1 MSSSANSPAPTG
13 EPSSIADGGT
23 AAALPSVELLDGL
36 PAVVSTPEALREA
49 IDALVAGDGPVAVD
63 AERASGFKYGQR
75 AYLVQFYRRGGG
87 TWLIDPIGF
96 DDLSPLADA
105 LSETTWI
112 LHAASQDLPCMRE
125 VGLVPARIFDTE
137 LAARLL
143 GRDRVGLGPLVESEL
158 GLHLAKGHG
167 AADWSRRPLPD
178 DWLRYAALDVEVLV
192 DLHDIL
198 AADLVE
204 SGKSDWAEE
213 EFLSVLHQPP
223 APPRRDPWRR
233 TSGMHRV
240 RGRRALGIVRA
251 LWESRDDLAQRMDVS
266 PGRILPDTAIVAAA
280 TASPRDRD
288 SLAVLPEFRK
298 GHAARHLDRWWRAL
312 ESARSLPEDALP
324 APALAAE
331 GPPPARVWRDRDP
344 VAADRL
350 AHARAALADIAE
362 AHSMPVENLVPP
374 DAVRRWAW
382 DPPEPIDADSVGR
395 ALTDAGARPWQVQLC
410 ARALVDAV
418 EESGA
423 E

>member
-1 MSSSANSPAPTG
+1 MSSSVSSPDPTG
-13 EPSSIADGGT
+13 GPGSLSDDEPAVQ
-23 AAALPSVELLDGL
+23 LPSVELLDGL
-36 PAVVSTPEALREA
+36 PAVVSTPEHLREA
-49 IDALVAGDGPVAVD
+49 IDALTAGHGPVAVD

-96 DDLSPLADA
+96 DDLSPLAEA
-105 LSETTWI
+105 LSEATWI
-112 LHAASQDLPCMRE
+112 LHAASQDLPCMRD

-192 DLHDIL
+192 DLYDIL
-198 AADLVE
+198 AADLVQT
-204 SGKSDWAEE
+204 GKSVWAEE

-266 PGRILPDTAIVAAA
+266 PGRVLSDTAIVAAA
-280 TASPRDRD
+280 TSSPRDRD
-288 SLAVLPEFRK
+288 GLAGLPEFRK
-298 GHAARHLDRWWRAL
+298 GHAARHLDRWWRAV
-312 ESARSLPEDALP
+312 ESARSLAEDDLP

-350 AHARAALADIAE
+350 ARARAALADIAD

-374 DAVRRWAW
+374 EAIRRWAW
-382 DPPEPIDADSVGR
+382 DPPEPIDPDSVGH
-395 ALTDAGARPWQVQLC
+395 ALTGAGARPWQVQLC
-410 ARALVDAV
+410 ARALVDAAQ
-418 EESGA
+418 ETGA
-423 E
+423 Q